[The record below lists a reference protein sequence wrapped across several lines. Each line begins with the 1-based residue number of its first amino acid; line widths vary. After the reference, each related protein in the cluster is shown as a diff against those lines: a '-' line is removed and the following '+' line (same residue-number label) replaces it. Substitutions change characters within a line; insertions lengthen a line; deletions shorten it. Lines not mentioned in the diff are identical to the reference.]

1 MYVLTNAQV
10 DGTEEAELMDGEGVT
25 GYPTLKFYRRG
36 EPPIAYTGGRM
47 APEMVD
53 WLEQKVGPPATIL
66 RTLETVQTFIE
77 ANDVA
82 VVGFFPPRDNNEEE
96 DDGEK
101 EDRERYLE
109 ACKDYEDYGV
119 HYPVGLAIDAA
130 AASHYEAQ
138 NRIVLFKPAAGT
150 SEKQHV
156 VYSGQLTT
164 LAIRDWITANALP
177 DVVEFNHENAQ
188 KIFKSPN
195 DGQSHLLVFH
205 NRSTADTFAAELAM
219 LGRVAP
225 EFRGSVIFVSVDVA
239 EEDHR
244 RMVEFLGVRHR
255 INNDTYPTMRIV
267 TMHGGEASAGPVR
280 YRPPKG
286 MSVTEADVRLFVGD
300 YVAGRVPRDYFVEPL
315 PADWDSRPVKYLT
328 AVNLKEVVEDTG
340 KHVLVMF
347 YAPWCG
353 HCKTLMPGK
362 QTNKHACTLYSN
374 NECLKIVLT
383 EKR

>member
-1 MYVLTNAQV
+1 
-10 DGTEEAELMDGEGVT
+10 
-25 GYPTLKFYRRG
+25 
-36 EPPIAYTGGRM
+36 
-47 APEMVD
+47 
-53 WLEQKVGPPATIL
+53 
-66 RTLETVQTFIE
+66 
-77 ANDVA
+77 
-82 VVGFFPPRDNNEEE
+82 
-96 DDGEK
+96 
-101 EDRERYLE
+101 
-109 ACKDYEDYGV
+109 
-119 HYPVGLAIDAA
+119 
-130 AASHYEAQ
+130 
-138 NRIVLFKPAAGT
+138 
-150 SEKQHV
+150 
-156 VYSGQLTT
+156 
-164 LAIRDWITANALP
+164 
-177 DVVEFNHENAQ
+177 
-188 KIFKSPN
+188 
-195 DGQSHLLVFH
+195 
-205 NRSTADTFAAELAM
+205 M

-328 AVNLKEVVEDTG
+328 AVNMKEVVEDTG